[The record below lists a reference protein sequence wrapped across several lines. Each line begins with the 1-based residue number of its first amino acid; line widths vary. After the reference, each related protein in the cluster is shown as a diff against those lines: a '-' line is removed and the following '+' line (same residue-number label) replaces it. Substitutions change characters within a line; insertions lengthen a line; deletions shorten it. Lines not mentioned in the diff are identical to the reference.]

1 MVDAVGAAR
10 WGAAAPAAGVA
21 RLVTSVLWKGVEAMD
36 IEKVL
41 REAGVKFGKRQHPV
55 AYTAQELAA
64 EEHVSGDEVAKP
76 VVVQAGEKN
85 VMCVLPASCKIDLG
99 KLAKALKVKSCRLVS
114 EGDMAKLFPDVEV
127 GAESPFGKFYGLE
140 TLVDKRLADREKITF
155 TAGSHRS
162 AIQMDYADYARLAEP
177 AEADF
182 AVHL

>member
-1 MVDAVGAAR
+1 M
-10 WGAAAPAAGVA
+10 
-21 RLVTSVLWKGVEAMD
+21 E

-41 REAGVKFGKRQHPV
+41 RDAGVKFTKREHPV
-55 AYTAQELAA
+55 TYTAQELAA
-64 EEHVSGDEVAKP
+64 EEHVSGDDVAKP
-76 VVVQAGEKN
+76 VLVNAGEKN

-99 KLAKALKVKSCRLVS
+99 KLAKALKVKGCRLIG

-127 GAESPFGKFYGLE
+127 GAEPPFGKFYGLE
-140 TLVDKRLADREKITF
+140 TLVDSRLSGRATITF

-177 AEADF
+177 TEADF